1 MKAQPP
7 VNADLT
13 LRRKLN
19 QKLKPTKKT
28 KKTDKT
34 TSSAQNEKKKK
45 GGQKTQ
51 TKKLNK
57 KKPKK
62 PRKVHVHDEEGE
74 EESAG
79 DCHDEEVSSD
89 DDTKEKK
96 KDNTK
101 KKTPPEKRNNQFS
114 LAQAQ
119 KLSKKGK
126 KLPSSS
132 SSNIKTEAKNPAP
145 KVRAR
150 GKTSPKTEKTKQDPP
165 AASSSRLKEGK
176 EENAAGEEMESRVKQ
191 RHRITSRAYHQTL
204 DSLKPKIKDGFTK
217 GTKKWDEAMEHAKS
231 KAREAG
237 REAGKSFDLENP
249 KEKKDKKN
257 APNETEEAEDDGIP
271 DVS

>member
-1 MKAQPP
+1 M
-7 VNADLT
+7 
-13 LRRKLN
+13 N

-34 TSSAQNEKKKK
+34 TSSAQNEKKK

-51 TKKLNK
+51 TKPNK

-74 EESAG
+74 EESVG

-89 DDTKEKK
+89 DDTKKK
-96 KDNTK
+96 KDKTK

-119 KLSKKGK
+119 KLSKKVNK
-126 KLPSSS
+126 RPSSS
-132 SSNIKTEAKNPAP
+132 SSNIKTEAKKASLPINPVP

-150 GKTSPKTEKTKQDPP
+150 GKTSPKTEKKKQDEPP

-176 EENAAGEEMESRVKQ
+176 E
-191 RHRITSRAYHQTL
+191 RHRITSRAYHQTF
-204 DSLKPKIKDGFTK
+204 DSLKPKIKDRFTK
-217 GTKKWDEAMEHAKS
+217 GSKEWDEAMEHAKS

-257 APNETEEAEDDGIP
+257 APDETEEADDGIP